1 MTMTNEYCIQALAWQ
16 KDQDY
21 TEGLRLFLQ
30 RYGQTVTYNMLC
42 RGNNPFFRE
51 KMFAALMDG
60 VTEPAPI
67 TAPEREPAKEKDP
80 EIDLVKS
87 NVDDLDSEVSDLRYK
102 VDDLEERLDELTG
115 ANLKPEPTPEKTPD
129 EPIEITKMRET
140 THGLMNERVALK
152 QRLRDLP
159 DPQERDARMKV
170 AFRIMDITGEL
181 DILFAKID
189 YYIEF
194 KRIPE
199 QVAIDP
205 GDIHL
210 PRELLNVRT
219 YISRTLKKVIREQDP
234 RRKKEL
240 EKVLEQWR
248 SRLRELETEL

>member
-1 MTMTNEYCIQALAWQ
+1 MTNEYCIQALAWK

-30 RYGQTVTYNMLC
+30 RYGKTITYDMLC
-42 RGNNPFFRE
+42 RGSNQFFRD
-51 KMFAALMDG
+51 KLFAALMEG
-60 VTEPAPI
+60 VTEPAAIVAADP
-67 TAPEREPAKEKDP
+67 EPAKEPNP
-80 EIDLVKS
+80 EIDRKKS

-115 ANLKPEPTPEKTPD
+115 ASLKPEPAPQKLPD
-129 EPIEITKMRET
+129 EPAEITKMRES
-140 THGLMNERVALK
+140 THVLMNERVALK

-159 DPQERDARMKV
+159 DPQERDARMKI
-170 AFRIMDITGEL
+170 AFRIMDITNEL

-205 GDIHL
+205 DDIML

-219 YISRTLKKVIREQDP
+219 YISRTLKKVIKEQDP

-240 EKVLEQWR
+240 EKVLEGWR
-248 SRLRELETEL
+248 SRYRELEAEL